1 LTNLYA
7 GSTIFTQKEDKMVDK
22 VSKLYR
28 GADPR
33 SVPNHSF
40 TEVAAYLRMPRS
52 TLRAW
57 FLGMGEFKAILTIAQ
72 KEPPALS
79 FFNLVETHVLNSIRE
94 HHRMQE
100 IRRALRY
107 VERDLSVDRPLIR
120 KTFQTDG
127 VSLFV
132 DHLGRLLNVTQ
143 EGQLAMREV
152 LAAHLRRLDFDEDG
166 LAERLYPFT
175 RTGARGGLELSDPK
189 SVVFDPC
196 LAFGRLVVAGTGIPT
211 AAVADRFVAGD
222 TLDDL
227 AIDYGIRRELVEEA
241 IRCENLRRAA

>member
-1 LTNLYA
+1 MHA
-7 GSTIFTQKEDKMVDK
+7 GPTIRTVNEEAMVDK

-28 GADPR
+28 GTDPR
-33 SVPNHSF
+33 SLPNHSF

-57 FLGMGEFKAILTIAQ
+57 FLGMGNFRPILAIAQ

-107 VERDLSVDRPLIR
+107 VERDLGVDRPLIR
-120 KTFQTDG
+120 KTFQSDG

-132 DHLGRLLNVTQ
+132 DHLSGRLLNVTQ

-152 LAAHLRRLDFDEDG
+152 LAAHLRRLDFDQDG
-166 LAERLYPFT
+166 IAERLYPFT
-175 RTGARGGLELSDPK
+175 RAGARGGLELADPR
-189 SVVFDPC
+189 SVVFDPRI
-196 LAFGRLVVAGTGIPT
+196 AFGRLVVAGTGIPT

-222 TLDDL
+222 TLQDL
-227 AIDYGIRRELVEEA
+227 STDYGIRRELVEEA